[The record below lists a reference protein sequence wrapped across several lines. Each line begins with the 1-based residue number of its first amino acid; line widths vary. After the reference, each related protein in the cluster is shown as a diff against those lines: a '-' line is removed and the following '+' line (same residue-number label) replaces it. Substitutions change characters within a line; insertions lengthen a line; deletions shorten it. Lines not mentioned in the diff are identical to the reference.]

1 MENINKLHYEVWYR
15 YGNGDYTRRLAAFHF
30 RFEAE
35 EYVEMKSGSP
45 FAESNQYYIVEV

>member
-15 YGNGDYTRRLAAFHF
+15 YLDNKTVRRLAAFHF

-35 EYVEMKSGSP
+35 KYIEVMHSGDSDRY
-45 FAESNQYYIVEV
+45 FIVEP